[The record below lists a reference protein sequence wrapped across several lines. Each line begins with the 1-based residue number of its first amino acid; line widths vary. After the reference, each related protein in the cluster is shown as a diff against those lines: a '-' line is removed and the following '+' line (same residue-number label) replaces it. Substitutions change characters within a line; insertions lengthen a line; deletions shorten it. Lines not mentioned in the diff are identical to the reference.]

1 MAGID
6 RNPVV
11 MLVDDDGP
19 FREAVLLLVRSIRLN
34 CRDYGSPLKFLVE
47 FDPGMHGCIILDIRM
62 AEMGG
67 MAVQDELDRR
77 GSKTPIIFLTGHGD
91 VGLAVR
97 AMRNGAFD
105 FLEKPFH
112 DQALIDSVHS
122 ALAYDV
128 QQRESGETR
137 ADALRRRDRL
147 TPREAQIASLVVR
160 GLTSREIAG
169 ELALSARTIEG
180 YRSRIFA
187 KLDIDNVADLVR
199 LMAA

>member
-91 VGLAVR
+91 VGLA
-97 AMRNGAFD
+97 AFVD
-105 FLEKPFH
+105 VAASH
-112 DQALIDSVHS
+112 DLVDR
-122 ALAYDV
+122 LATLVED
-128 QQRESGETR
+128 
-137 ADALRRRDRL
+137 RRRNRSV
-147 TPREAQIASLVVR
+147 PK
-160 GLTSREIAG
+160 G
-169 ELALSARTIEG
+169 EG
-180 YRSRIFA
+180 
-187 KLDIDNVADLVR
+187 
-199 LMAA
+199 